1 MSCFVVM
8 FLLAPVPIIFRR
20 APKIGDDLSEDGACG
35 SHLRLIVM
43 ARRRLDGIV
52 SEYAGNSE
60 NMLRVLSGEG
70 GGGTVAEEV
79 RVNPLSCLTSA
90 PMEQTSRIS

>member
-1 MSCFVVM
+1 MENFS
-8 FLLAPVPIIFRR
+8 
-20 APKIGDDLSEDGACG
+20 GGG
-35 SHLRLIVM
+35 HLRLIVM

-52 SEYAGNSE
+52 AEYAGNSE

-79 RVNPLSCLTSA
+79 RVNPLSKELFGQTARVPVNRLLTHGRASCRN
-90 PMEQTSRIS
+90 P